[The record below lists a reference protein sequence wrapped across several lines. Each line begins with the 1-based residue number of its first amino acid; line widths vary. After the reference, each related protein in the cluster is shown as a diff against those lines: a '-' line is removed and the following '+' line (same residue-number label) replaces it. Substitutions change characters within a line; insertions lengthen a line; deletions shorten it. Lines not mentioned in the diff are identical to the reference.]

1 MPIFLELRIEFIDP
15 CFATFY
21 HCQLKVYEALY
32 RELRNLADANF
43 DMTCSAMNGF
53 VAKWDVAQSLFD
65 ELTIPK
71 RRGKE
76 AQLPAQPALSQSG
89 SNADLPAYGAD
100 DRAPSNYPKS
110 GKSAGAPLA
119 TMAAVGAALPKN
131 AQSKKYVIA
140 LYDFDAQADGDL
152 SFRRDDKI
160 EVLEKTENQ
169 NDWWTGTINGTTGQ
183 FPGNYVAEI

>member
-32 RELRNLADANF
+32 KELRTLADANF
-43 DMTCSAMNGF
+43 DMSCSAMNGF
-53 VAKWDVAQSLFD
+53 VAKWDTAQTLFD

-76 AQLPAQPALSQSG
+76 AQASALSQSG
-89 SNADLPAYGAD
+89 SNADLPSSGAND
-100 DRAPSNYPKS
+100 SNPSNYPKS
-110 GKSAGAPLA
+110 VKSAGAPFA
-119 TMAAVGAALPKN
+119 TMGAMGAALPKT

-140 LYDFDAQADGDL
+140 LYDFDAQAEGDL

-160 EVLEKTENQ
+160 EVVEKTENQ
-169 NDWWTGTINGTTGQ
+169 NDWWTGTINGMTGQ